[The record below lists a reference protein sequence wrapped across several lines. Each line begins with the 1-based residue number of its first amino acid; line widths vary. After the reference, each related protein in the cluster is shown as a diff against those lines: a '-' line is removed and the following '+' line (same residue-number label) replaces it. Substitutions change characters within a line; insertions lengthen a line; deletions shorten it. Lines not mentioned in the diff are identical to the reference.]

1 MKSKIYST
9 KEVAD
14 LCGVHPN
21 TVRLYEKW
29 GYLSQAERGWNNY
42 RRFTEEHLLQMR
54 LARLALPGP
63 YPIDYNIVQ
72 GLVKRFA
79 AGDWTGS
86 MEMAE
91 KYLVKVEA
99 ELEKAVK
106 AMEVLDRWFENKPGS
121 KDIIVSETRKKAGE
135 VLGLTIDTLR
145 TWERNGL
152 YSISKNVQGKVR
164 FSEWDMEK
172 IMVISLLRKSGYSI
186 ASLLNVFG
194 NEENLAEKPSK
205 LLSLKANES
214 EIGYFTDRYIE
225 YLEGHLERAQKII
238 DLLKKFKKMEK
249 DRDV

>member
-1 MKSKIYST
+1 
-9 KEVAD
+9 
-14 LCGVHPN
+14 
-21 TVRLYEKW
+21 
-29 GYLSQAERGWNNY
+29 
-42 RRFTEEHLLQMR
+42 
-54 LARLALPGP
+54 
-63 YPIDYNIVQ
+63 
-72 GLVKRFA
+72 
-79 AGDWTGS
+79 
-86 MEMAE
+86 
-91 KYLVKVEA
+91 
-99 ELEKAVK
+99 
-106 AMEVLDRWFENKPGS
+106 MEVLDRWFENKPGS

-152 YSISKNVQGKVR
+152 YSVSKNVQGKVR

-225 YLEGHLERAQKII
+225 YLEGHLERARKII
-238 DLLKKFKKMEK
+238 DLLKKSEKMEK
-249 DRDV
+249 DNGV